1 MTQKMKNTIFFTENL
16 AIGYSSK
23 KETISIAKNI
33 NINLEKGKLI
43 ALIGANG
50 IGKSTLLRTIAAIQK
65 PLSGTIYLNDKNIST
80 YNSQQLAQNISVVF
94 TEKLPPSNLSVFELI
109 ALGRQPYTNWL
120 GKLCAD
126 DLLKIEEAL
135 KVTQIEHLRHKKHF
149 ELSDGQLQQ
158 VLIARAL
165 AQDAPLIILD
175 EPTTHLDLVNK
186 VSLLKLLL
194 KLTRSTN
201 KCILFSSHDI
211 DLAIQLS
218 DQMIVFAND
227 TIVQDEPCK
236 LIENGIFESI
246 FKNECIVFDKLKG
259 TFKIT

>member
-1 MTQKMKNTIFFTENL
+1 MNNSIFLTENL

-23 KETISIAKNI
+23 KETICVAKNI

-50 IGKSTLLRTIAAIQK
+50 IGKSTFLRTIAAIQK
-65 PLSGTIYLNDKNIST
+65 PLSGTIYLNDKNISE

-94 TEKLPPSNLSVFELI
+94 TEQLPPSNLTVFELI

-120 GKLCAD
+120 GKLCPD
-126 DLLKIEEAL
+126 DLLKIDNAL
-135 KVTQIEHLRHKKHF
+135 NVIQIEHLRNKKHY

-186 VSLLKLLL
+186 VSLLKLLQ
-194 KLTRSTN
+194 KLTRTTN
-201 KCILFSSHDI
+201 KCVLFSSHDI
-211 DLAIQLS
+211 DLAIQVA
-218 DQMIVFAND
+218 DEMIVFTD
-227 TIVQDEPCK
+227 TVIVQDEPCK

-246 FKNECIVFDKLKG
+246 FKDESITFDKLKG
-259 TFKIT
+259 SFKMI

>member
-1 MTQKMKNTIFFTENL
+1 MNNSIFLTENL

-23 KETISIAKNI
+23 KETICVAKNI

-65 PLSGTIYLNDKNIST
+65 PLSGTIYLNDKNISE

-94 TEKLPPSNLSVFELI
+94 TEKLPPSNLTVFELI

-126 DLLKIEEAL
+126 DLLKIDNAL
-135 KVTQIEHLRHKKHF
+135 NVIQIEHLRNKKHY

-186 VSLLKLLL
+186 VSLLKLLQ
-194 KLTRSTN
+194 KLTRTTN
-201 KCILFSSHDI
+201 KCVLFSSHDI
-211 DLAIQLS
+211 DLAIQVA
-218 DQMIVFAND
+218 DEMIVFTD
-227 TIVQDEPCK
+227 TVIVQDEPCK

-246 FKNECIVFDKLKG
+246 FKDESIIFDKLKG
-259 TFKIT
+259 SFKMI

>member
-1 MTQKMKNTIFFTENL
+1 MNNSIFLTENL

-23 KETISIAKNI
+23 KETICVAKNI

-65 PLSGTIYLNDKNIST
+65 PLSGTIYLNDKNISE

-94 TEKLPPSNLSVFELI
+94 TEKLPPSNLTVFELI

-126 DLLKIEEAL
+126 DLLKIDNAL
-135 KVTQIEHLRHKKHF
+135 NVIQIEHLRNKKHY

-186 VSLLKLLL
+186 VSLLKLLQ
-194 KLTRSTN
+194 KLTRTTN
-201 KCILFSSHDI
+201 KCVLFSSHDI
-211 DLAIQLS
+211 DLAIQVA
-218 DQMIVFAND
+218 DEMIVFTD
-227 TIVQDEPCK
+227 TVIVQEEPCK

-246 FKNECIVFDKLKG
+246 FKDESIIFDKLKG
-259 TFKIT
+259 SFKMI

>member
-1 MTQKMKNTIFFTENL
+1 MNNSIFLTENL

-23 KETISIAKNI
+23 KETICVAKNI

-65 PLSGTIYLNDKNIST
+65 PLSGTIYLNDKNINE

-94 TEKLPPSNLSVFELI
+94 TEKLPPSNLTVFELI

-126 DLLKIEEAL
+126 DLLKIDNAL
-135 KVTQIEHLRHKKHF
+135 NVIQIEHLRNKKHY

-186 VSLLKLLL
+186 VSLLKLLQ
-194 KLTRSTN
+194 KLTRTTN
-201 KCILFSSHDI
+201 KCVLFSSHDI
-211 DLAIQLS
+211 DLAIQVA
-218 DQMIVFAND
+218 DEMIVFTD
-227 TIVQDEPCK
+227 TVIVQEEPCK

-246 FKNECIVFDKLKG
+246 FKDESIIFDKLKG
-259 TFKIT
+259 SFKMI

>member
-1 MTQKMKNTIFFTENL
+1 MNNSIFLTENL

-23 KETISIAKNI
+23 KETICVAKNI

-65 PLSGTIYLNDKNIST
+65 PLSGTIYLNDKNINE

-94 TEKLPPSNLSVFELI
+94 TEKLPPSNLTVFELI

-126 DLLKIEEAL
+126 DLLKIDNAL
-135 KVTQIEHLRHKKHF
+135 NVIQIEHLRNKKHY

-186 VSLLKLLL
+186 VSLLKLLQ
-194 KLTRSTN
+194 KLTRTTN
-201 KCILFSSHDI
+201 KCVLFSSHDI
-211 DLAIQLS
+211 DLAIQVA
-218 DQMIVFAND
+218 DEMIVFTD
-227 TIVQDEPCK
+227 TIIVQEEPCK

-246 FKNECIVFDKLKG
+246 FKYESIIFDKLKG
-259 TFKIT
+259 SFKMI

>member
-1 MTQKMKNTIFFTENL
+1 MNNSIFLTENL

-23 KETISIAKNI
+23 KETICVAKNI
-33 NINLEKGKLI
+33 NINLQKGKLI

-65 PLSGTIYLNDKNIST
+65 PLSGTIYLNDKNINE

-94 TEKLPPSNLSVFELI
+94 TEKLPPSNLTVFELI

-126 DLLKIEEAL
+126 DLLKIDNAL
-135 KVTQIEHLRHKKHF
+135 NVIQIEHLRNKKHY

-186 VSLLKLLL
+186 VSLLKLLQ
-194 KLTRSTN
+194 KLTRTTN
-201 KCILFSSHDI
+201 KCVLFSSHDI
-211 DLAIQLS
+211 DLAIQVA
-218 DQMIVFAND
+218 DEMIVFTD
-227 TIVQDEPCK
+227 TVIVQEEPCK

-246 FKNECIVFDKLKG
+246 FKDESIIFDKLKG
-259 TFKIT
+259 SFKMI

>member
-1 MTQKMKNTIFFTENL
+1 MNNSIFLTENL

-23 KETISIAKNI
+23 KETICVAKNI
-33 NINLEKGKLI
+33 NINLQKGKLI

-65 PLSGTIYLNDKNIST
+65 PLSGTIYLNDKNINE

-94 TEKLPPSNLSVFELI
+94 TEKLPPSNLTVFELI

-126 DLLKIEEAL
+126 DLLKIDNAL
-135 KVTQIEHLRHKKHF
+135 NVIQIEHLRNKKHY

-186 VSLLKLLL
+186 VSLLKLLQ
-194 KLTRSTN
+194 KLTRTTN
-201 KCILFSSHDI
+201 KCVLFSSHDI
-211 DLAIQLS
+211 DLAIQVA
-218 DQMIVFAND
+218 DEMIVFTD
-227 TIVQDEPCK
+227 TVIVQDEPCK

-246 FKNECIVFDKLKG
+246 FKDESIIFDKLKG
-259 TFKIT
+259 SFKMI

>member
-1 MTQKMKNTIFFTENL
+1 MNNSIFLTENL

-23 KETISIAKNI
+23 KETICVAKNI

-65 PLSGTIYLNDKNIST
+65 PLSGTIYLNDKNISE

-94 TEKLPPSNLSVFELI
+94 TEKLPPSNLTVFELI

-126 DLLKIEEAL
+126 DLLKIDNAL
-135 KVTQIEHLRHKKHF
+135 NVVQIKHLRNKKHY

-186 VSLLKLLL
+186 VSLLKLLQ
-194 KLTRSTN
+194 KLTRTTN
-201 KCILFSSHDI
+201 KCVLFSSHDI
-211 DLAIQLS
+211 DLAIQVA
-218 DQMIVFAND
+218 DEMIVFTD
-227 TIVQDEPCK
+227 TVIVQDEPCK
-236 LIENGIFESI
+236 LIENSIFESI
-246 FKNECIVFDKLKG
+246 FKDESIIFDKLKG
-259 TFKIT
+259 SFKMI

>member
-1 MTQKMKNTIFFTENL
+1 MNNSIFLTENL

-23 KETISIAKNI
+23 KETICVAKNI
-33 NINLEKGKLI
+33 NINLQKGKLI

-50 IGKSTLLRTIAAIQK
+50 IVKSTLLRTIAAIQK
-65 PLSGTIYLNDKNIST
+65 PLSGTIYLNDKNINE

-94 TEKLPPSNLSVFELI
+94 TEKLPPSNLTVFELI

-126 DLLKIEEAL
+126 DLLKIDNAL
-135 KVTQIEHLRHKKHF
+135 NVIQIEHLRNKKHY

-186 VSLLKLLL
+186 VSLLKLLQ
-194 KLTRSTN
+194 KLTRTTN
-201 KCILFSSHDI
+201 KCVLFSSHDI
-211 DLAIQLS
+211 DLAIQVA
-218 DQMIVFAND
+218 DEMIVFTD
-227 TIVQDEPCK
+227 TVIVQEEPCK

-246 FKNECIVFDKLKG
+246 FKDESIIFDKLKG
-259 TFKIT
+259 SFKMI